1 MQKKPRRSS
10 DTGRFSYD
18 GLDRVLHEKARLGIM
33 TSLTTRPEGLV
44 FSELK
49 QLCSLTDGNLA
60 RHLEVLADAGLV
72 QSWKGTDGSRPQT
85 LLRVTAEG
93 RERFLEYLGELE
105 RVLRDAQSA
114 AQSRR
119 AIGGV
124 PPGFVSA

>member
-49 QLCSLTDGNLA
+49 QLCALTDGNLA

-72 QSWKGTDGSRPQT
+72 QSWKGTDGSRPLT
-85 LLRVTAEG
+85 LLRVTASG

-105 RVLRDAQSA
+105 RVLRDAQGA